1 MDGSF
6 ERDGATATAPA
17 AVKKQGV
24 SPKQRR
30 LALMIGPPVLIA
42 IIAAVWLMMSAGYVS
57 TDNAQISAAR
67 APITSSVRA
76 RVVEILVT
84 ENQKVKAGDFI
95 QPYGVFRGQVLGHE
109 VDQVFGVVEDHLA
122 VW

>member
-6 ERDGATATAPA
+6 ESDGKPAATLAPA
-17 AVKKQGV
+17 KKGL
-24 SPKQRR
+24 SPQQRR
-30 LALMIGPPVLIA
+30 LALMTGPPVLIA
-42 IIAAVWLMMSAGYVS
+42 AAVAVWMMLTAGYVS

-84 ENQKVKAGDFI
+84 ENQKVKAGDELVKLDGGDFAI
-95 QPYGVFRGQVLGHE
+95 NDPLEDGFRSRHGCAGL
-109 VDQVFGVVEDHLA
+109 
-122 VW
+122 W